1 MQYSQDNL
9 MNASD
14 EQEINIE
21 DTPCFS
27 CPKLGSQCNLDCDK
41 LEKYRSVTEILP
53 EIHDS
58 KKRELDS
65 SVDKIAGGDVHK
77 AMQREQIRM
86 AEELDKKWKK
96 PRSAS
101 AKPPIFTEEDPPYD
115 PEAYD
120 SVAGPISLVRVDKMM
135 TLLTETRIIKS
146 YEKELAEQ
154 VRSYMRCSK
163 IAEIARLAR
172 EDNRQNLHIKISRR
186 IEKFGRLLLKD
197 TILMSKVKR
206 ENVNITVEDVLTPH
220 KFKQFLRAE
229 S

>member
-1 MQYSQDNL
+1 MKYSQDN
-9 MNASD
+9 NINGSD

-27 CPKLGSQCNLDCDK
+27 CPKLGSPCKLSCPK
-41 LEKYRSVTEILP
+41 LELYGTGTEILP
-53 EIHDS
+53 EIHPARR
-58 KKRELDS
+58 REIDPTL
-65 SVDKIAGGDVHK
+65 DKIARGDVHK
-77 AMQREQIRM
+77 AMEKEHIRM

-120 SVAGPISLVRVDKMM
+120 IVAAPISLVKVDKMM
-135 TLLTETRIIKS
+135 TYFQEKRIIKS

-163 IAEIARLAR
+163 IAEIARLAG

-197 TILMSKVKR
+197 TTLMAKVKR
-206 ENVNITVEDVLTPH
+206 DLNITIEDVLTPH
-220 KFKQFLRAE
+220 KFKQYLRVE